1 MKASGMAYA
10 GRWLFSCCLVFGFE
24 CVAQQ
29 PEKGSGREAPY
40 SLLLTVKFHS
50 TGHSPFSG
58 TYINHHP
65 NGELGL
71 LFKYKQVGAF
81 FTKNADFA
89 DARSGI
95 NYTTV
100 GIFKS
105 FELGESVRLTP
116 YVGYVLKQSHSFMDH
131 NSDAWTC
138 VVLKV
143 VVTRWLSLENTTLF
157 GNLIRHQSNAS
168 LANRVNAVMS
178 VGKFKVDAYAWYTY
192 SLQSKYPFMSAST
205 AITSP
210 DWIITKSISA
220 RVQVAVMQQIS
231 SRRPDGCMHRGG
243 LVSLII
249 PIDLSAS
256 NGASLSESSKNK

>member
-1 MKASGMAYA
+1 VKASGRAF
-10 GRWLFSCCLVFGFE
+10 GRWLFSCCLAFGFDG
-24 CVAQQ
+24 VAQQ
-29 PEKGSGREAPY
+29 SVNGIVKEKPY
-40 SLLLTVKFHS
+40 SLLLTLKLHS

-71 LFKYKQVGAF
+71 LFKYKHVGAF
-81 FTKNADFA
+81 LNKNADFS
-89 DARSGI
+89 DGRSGI

-105 FELGESVRLTP
+105 FVLGKSVKITP
-116 YVGYVLKQSHSFMDH
+116 YLGYVLKQSYSFIDD

-138 VVLKV
+138 FVLRANI
-143 VVTRWLSLENTTLF
+143 THWLAFENTALF
-157 GNLIRHQSNAS
+157 GNLIRHHANAS
-168 LANRVNAVMS
+168 FANRMNAVMS
-178 VGKFKVDAYAWYTY
+178 IGKFKVDVYAWYTH
-192 SLQSKYPFMSAST
+192 SLKSKYPFMSASA

-231 SRRPDGCMHRGG
+231 SRRPDGCMHGGG
-243 LVSLII
+243 LVSLIV
-249 PIDLSAS
+249 PVDLSMNNS
-256 NGASLSESSKNK
+256 ASLSEKMKQP